1 MEGVRTL
8 KRLLGYLR
16 PYHTQLVLG
25 YAAMLVVT
33 ALNLVIPLVVRAV
46 IDRGLTG
53 DNRRFLLLAAG
64 IILGISMVRGL
75 FAFAQIYLGQWLS
88 FRVAYD
94 LRNAF
99 YRHIQALSFSFH
111 DRAQTGDLMSRVTS
125 DVEQTQRFAGES
137 LMELINVII
146 LLLGVI
152 GVMLWAN
159 LQLAMIALLPIPVLI
174 AVTLRFGRVIEPKFK
189 RIQEQM
195 GRLGILMQESLT
207 GIRVVKAF
215 AREPYEIEKF
225 ERENQEFYQRRVD
238 LVYTWANNFPF
249 LNFLIAFSTALI
261 LWFGGIGA
269 ITGAVTIG
277 TLFAFVSYILQ
288 LNEPVRRLG
297 FLVNRVSEALASA
310 RRVFEILDTP
320 SDVTERPDAVELETV
335 RGHVRFEN
343 VSFGYREGRSI
354 LRGITF
360 EARPNQ
366 VVALMGPTG
375 AGKSTL
381 TALIP
386 RFYDPDEGRVLV
398 DGHDVR
404 GVTLDS
410 LRRHIGIVLQ
420 DSFLFSDT
428 IAANI
433 AYGQPDATMDEII
446 AVARAAH
453 AHDFI
458 MGFPDGYE
466 TQVGERG
473 VTLSGGQKQR
483 VAIARALLMDPRI
496 LILDDSTSS
505 VDTETEFL
513 IQQALAT
520 LMRGRTTFVIA
531 QRLLTLKN
539 ADLILVMD
547 KGQIIERGTHQELLA
562 RGGLYRRMY
571 DLQLKPQEEFAALQ
585 AGLALAR
592 RDGPKQRKRSPHPE
606 R

>member
-1 MEGVRTL
+1 MDGAHTL
-8 KRLLGYLR
+8 RRLLGYLR
-16 PYHTQLVLG
+16 PYRTRVVLG
-25 YAAMLVVT
+25 YVSMVAVT
-33 ALNLVIPLVVRAV
+33 ALNLVIPWVVRAV
-46 IDRGLTG
+46 IDRGLAG
-53 DNRRFLLLAAG
+53 DDRRFLVVASGAV
-64 IILGISMVRGL
+64 IAISLGRGL
-75 FAFAQIYLGQWLS
+75 FAFAHIYLGQWLS

-94 LRNAF
+94 LRNVF
-99 YRHIQALSFSFH
+99 YQHVQALSFSFH
-111 DRAQTGDLMSRVTS
+111 DRAQTGDLMSRATS

-146 LLLGVI
+146 LMLGVI
-152 GVMLWAN
+152 GVMVWAN
-159 LQLAMIALLPIPVLI
+159 AQLALITLLPFPILI

-189 RIQEQM
+189 RIQEQL
-195 GRLGILMQESLT
+195 GRLGTLMQESLT

-225 ERENQEFYQRRVD
+225 ERENQEFYGRRVD

-249 LNFLIAFSTALI
+249 LNFLIAVSTTLV
-261 LWFGGIGA
+261 LWFGGLQ
-269 ITGAVTIG
+269 AVAGTVTVG
-277 TLFAFVSYILQ
+277 TLFAFISYIFQ

-320 SDVTERPDAVELETV
+320 SDVDERPGAVDLETV
-335 RGHVRFEN
+335 HGHVRFDN
-343 VSFGYREGRSI
+343 VSFGYREGRTI
-354 LRGITF
+354 VKGINF
-360 EARPNQ
+360 EAHPNE

-375 AGKSTL
+375 AGKSTI

-386 RFYDPDEGRVLV
+386 RFYDPDAGRILV

-404 GVTLDS
+404 DVTLDS

-433 AYGQPDATMDEII
+433 AYGRPDATMDEII
-446 AVARAAH
+446 AAAKAARAH
-453 AHDFI
+453 AFI
-458 MGFPDGYE
+458 MSFPQGYQ

-483 VAIARALLMDPRI
+483 VAIARALVMDPRI

-547 KGQIIERGTHQELLA
+547 NGQIVERGTHEQLLA
-562 RGGLYRRMY
+562 RGGLYSRVY
-571 DLQLKPQEEFAALQ
+571 DLQLRPQEEFARLREKPVEI
-585 AGLALAR
+585 GI
-592 RDGPKQRKRSPHPE
+592 RD
-606 R
+606 